1 MKIDV
6 LPSYLY
12 KTRFLRRS
20 PPVYLSSTVDNS
32 GPLCIKLIGSRDE
45 PAYRKYIMQI
55 LRKHVTRWRVKFRP
69 QPSGSPFCALFV
81 RSTNFSCE
89 NAGAHI
95 KHVVIPLNLASGI
108 NRRYSHGWPSSATGI
123 KIKFFNKMKLLPH
136 RCRTFSFSRLFCTDE
151 STNCAVP
158 QKREREEEWKSF
170 GKVCD
175 PVAK

>member
-1 MKIDV
+1 
-6 LPSYLY
+6 
-12 KTRFLRRS
+12 
-20 PPVYLSSTVDNS
+20 
-32 GPLCIKLIGSRDE
+32 
-45 PAYRKYIMQI
+45 MQI

-123 KIKFFNKMKLLPH
+123 KIKFFNKMKLLPLLVVELF
-136 RCRTFSFSRLFCTDE
+136 RSRAYFVPMNRRT
-151 STNCAVP
+151 VP
-158 QKREREEEWKSF
+158 FHKNENAKKN
-170 GKVCD
+170 GKVLEKCATQSRNKCEKD
-175 PVAK
+175 LSFFTTEMFLVSTAPPLCRYHHSCKSDCKKSAALAR